1 MEKGLWL
8 IRDDARPRDIEA
20 RMPLEVALLD
30 VDGTLLDSNDAHA
43 RSWVDA
49 LAERGID
56 VEFEDVRRRIG
67 KGGDKL
73 LPEITGIPL
82 EDPRGEAISKRRGA
96 IFKEKYLQTL
106 KPFPQVRELL
116 EAMRARGLR
125 LVVATSA
132 KKDESQA
139 LIEKA
144 GVADLIDK
152 KTTSDDAEESKPDP
166 DIVVAALKRA
176 KTDAQHAIML
186 GDTPYDV
193 SAAKKAG
200 VACVALRSGGWKD
213 PDLEDA
219 IAIYDDAAD
228 LLRQFD
234 GSPFARTR

>member
-1 MEKGLWL
+1 M
-8 IRDDARPRDIEA
+8 A
-20 RMPLEVALLD
+20 LEVALLD

-56 VEFEDVRRRIG
+56 ADFREVRRLIG

-82 EDPRGEAISKRRGA
+82 EDPRGEAISKRRAA
-96 IFKEKYLQTL
+96 IFKDKYLPTL
-106 KPFPQVRELL
+106 KPFAQVRELL
-116 EAMRARGLR
+116 QAMRARELR

-132 KKDESQA
+132 KKEESHA

-144 GVADLIDK
+144 GVADLIDE

-176 KTDAQHAIML
+176 KTDAQHAVML

-200 VACVALRSGGWKD
+200 VACVALRSGGWTD
-213 PDLEDA
+213 PDLEGA
-219 IAIYDDAAD
+219 IAIYEDAAD
-228 LLRQFD
+228 LLRHFD
-234 GSPFARTR
+234 QSPFSGAR

>member
-1 MEKGLWL
+1 M
-8 IRDDARPRDIEA
+8 A
-20 RMPLEVALLD
+20 LEVALLD

-56 VEFEDVRRRIG
+56 VDFREVRRLIG

-82 EDPRGEAISKRRGA
+82 EDPRGEAISKRRAA
-96 IFKEKYLQTL
+96 IFAEKYLPTL
-106 KPFPQVRELL
+106 EPFPEVRELL
-116 EAMRARGLR
+116 EAMRARELR

-132 KKDESQA
+132 KKEESHA

-144 GVADLIDK
+144 GVADLIDE

-166 DIVVAALKRA
+166 DIVVAALERAGVDAKR
-176 KTDAQHAIML
+176 AIML

-213 PDLEDA
+213 PDLEGA
-219 IAIYDDAAD
+219 VAIYEDAAD

-234 GSPFARTR
+234 RSPFSRAR